1 MKLSDFGINAY
12 KKNEKKVS
20 KSENNLKE
28 DLSSKEKPDIKK
40 SAQKNANQFFF
51 KNSNLSQ
58 NQKKNEF
65 EVPESNYE
73 GNFQAKAAAKAL
85 TSGGLLKVP
94 EEPKEADGR
103 ESVYRRVAKF
113 LLLIG
118 IDEAAKILPHL
129 SEEQTEKIIPEIAT
143 IRTIP
148 NDEAEK
154 ILEEFQGLF
163 DKARNQG
170 GLETARTILDKAF
183 GEKKADELLGKV
195 EPFANGKPFE
205 YLSEADADRVSTL
218 LADESNPVR
227 ALVLSYLNP
236 KVSAAVISS
245 LSDEEKKD
253 VILRLA
259 KLKEVN
265 PDIVKRVDKAMQEK
279 MNNLA
284 TSKSNKI
291 DGKST
296 LAQILKK
303 MSPDAEEGIL
313 NQLSDT
319 DPDLGA
325 DLRERLFTIEDILN
339 ADDKYLQK
347 HLASTDENDIAYLI
361 AGKENDFR
369 NKILKNLSE
378 NRRKSVLETENILK
392 PMRKSDC
399 EKATSKFFS
408 AMRRAYEDGKLY
420 IKGRDDE
427 IYV

>member
-1 MKLSDFGINAY
+1 MKLTDFGINAY
-12 KKNEKKVS
+12 KKNSEIAKK
-20 KSENNLKE
+20 ENNKNSEKE
-28 DLSSKEKPDIKK
+28 KTNQDISSKENQ
-40 SAQKNANQFFF
+40 QKNLFHKIKLNQD
-51 KNSNLSQ
+51 KNG
-58 NQKKNEF
+58 KKEF

-73 GNFQAKAAAKAL
+73 GNFQAKVAAKAL

-94 EEPKEADGR
+94 DEQKEKDGR

-118 IDEAAKILPHL
+118 VDEAAKILPHL

-148 NDEAEK
+148 NDEAEA
-154 ILEEFQGLF
+154 ILEEFKGLF

-170 GLETARTILDKAF
+170 GLETAKNILDKAF
-183 GEKKADELLGKV
+183 GEKKADELLEKV
-195 EPFANGKPFE
+195 EPYASGKPFE
-205 YLSEADADRVSTL
+205 YLSEADSDRVSML
-218 LADESNPVR
+218 LKDESNPVR
-227 ALVLSYLNP
+227 ALVLSYLKP
-236 KVSAAVISS
+236 EISAAVISS
-245 LSDEEKKD
+245 MSDDDKKD

-279 MNNLA
+279 MNTLA

-303 MSPDAEEGIL
+303 MSPEAEEGIL
-313 NQLSDT
+313 NQLSES

-325 DLRERLFTIEDILN
+325 DLREKLFTIEDILN

-347 HLASTDENDIAYLI
+347 YLVDADENDIAYLI
-361 AGKENDFR
+361 AGKEDSFR
-369 NKILKNLSE
+369 DKILKNLSE
-378 NRRKSVLETENILK
+378 NRRKSVLETESILK

-408 AMRRAYEDGKLY
+408 AMRRAYDDGKLY

>member
-12 KKNEKKVS
+12 KKNVKKESDSKNLDKTGRKLSVDSDKINQQKNKSEKK
-20 KSENNLKE
+20 
-28 DLSSKEKPDIKK
+28 
-40 SAQKNANQFFF
+40 Q
-51 KNSNLSQ
+51 
-58 NQKKNEF
+58 F

-73 GNFQAKAAAKAL
+73 GNFQVKAASKAL

-94 EEPKEADGR
+94 EEPKEEDGR
-103 ESVYRRVAKF
+103 DNVYRRVAKF

-148 NDEAEK
+148 NDEAEQ
-154 ILEEFQGLF
+154 ILEEFKGLF
-163 DKARNQG
+163 NKARNQG
-170 GLETARTILDKAF
+170 GLETAKTILDKAF
-183 GEKKADELLGKV
+183 GEKKADELLEKV

-205 YLSEADADRVSTL
+205 YLAEADADRVSTL

-236 KVSAAVISS
+236 KVSAAVISAM
-245 LSDEEKKD
+245 DDDDKKD

-265 PDIVKRVDKAMQEK
+265 PDIVKRVDKAMQDK

-303 MSPDAEEGIL
+303 MSPEAEEGIL

-319 DPDLGA
+319 DPELGA

-347 HLASTDENDIAYLI
+347 YLVDADEKDIAYLI
-361 AGKENDFR
+361 AGKEDDFR

-392 PMRKSDC
+392 PMRKSDS

>member
-12 KKNEKKVS
+12 KKNIKQKSDSKNPDKNDKKTSADFDKINLLKNKSEKKG
-20 KSENNLKE
+20 
-28 DLSSKEKPDIKK
+28 
-40 SAQKNANQFFF
+40 
-51 KNSNLSQ
+51 
-58 NQKKNEF
+58 F

-94 EEPKEADGR
+94 EEPKESDGR
-103 ESVYRRVAKF
+103 DNIYRRVAKF

-143 IRTIP
+143 IRTIS
-148 NDEAEK
+148 NDEAER
-154 ILEEFQGLF
+154 ILEEFKGLF
-163 DKARNQG
+163 EKARNQG
-170 GLETARTILDKAF
+170 GIETAKNILDKAF
-183 GEKKADELLGKV
+183 GEKKADELLEKV

-205 YLSEADADRVSTL
+205 YLAEADADRVSAL

-227 ALVLSYLNP
+227 ALVLSYLSP

-245 LSDEEKKD
+245 MSDEDKKD
-253 VILRLA
+253 VVIRLA
-259 KLKEVN
+259 KMKEVN
-265 PDIVKRVDKAMQEK
+265 PDIVKRVDKALQDK

-303 MSPDAEEGIL
+303 MSPEAEEGIL
-313 NQLSDT
+313 NQLSES
-319 DPDLGA
+319 DPELGA
-325 DLRERLFTIEDILN
+325 DLREKLFTIEDILN

-347 HLASTDENDIAYLI
+347 YLNSASENDIAYLI
-361 AGKENDFR
+361 AGKEDDFR

-378 NRRKSVLETENILK
+378 NRRKSVLETENFLK
-392 PMRKSDC
+392 PIRKSDC
-399 EKATSKFFS
+399 EKATSKFFTE
-408 AMRRAYEDGKLY
+408 MRRAYEDGKLY

>member
-12 KKNEKKVS
+12 KKNEKKFL
-20 KSENNLKE
+20 KSENSLKE
-28 DLSSKEKPDIKK
+28 DLPSKEKADGKK
-40 SAQKNANQFFF
+40 SDQKNANQFFF
-51 KNSNLSQ
+51 KNNNLNQ
-58 NQKKNEF
+58 NQKKVEF

-94 EEPKEADGR
+94 EEQKDADGR

-183 GEKKADELLGKV
+183 GEKKADEFLGKV

-245 LSDEEKKD
+245 LSDEDKKD

-303 MSPDAEEGIL
+303 MSPDAEEEIL
-313 NQLSDT
+313 NKLSDT
-319 DPDLGA
+319 DPELGA

-347 HLASTDENDIAYLI
+347 YLASADEKDIAYLI
-361 AGKENDFR
+361 AGKEDDFR

-399 EKATSKFFS
+399 EKAAAKFFS

>member
-12 KKNEKKVS
+12 KKNGKKIPDEKDKSLKDENQIKQNKSEKSFFNHANSSQNEKK
-20 KSENNLKE
+20 
-28 DLSSKEKPDIKK
+28 
-40 SAQKNANQFFF
+40 Q
-51 KNSNLSQ
+51 
-58 NQKKNEF
+58 F
-65 EVPESNYE
+65 EVPETHYE

-94 EEPKEADGR
+94 EEPKESDGK

-154 ILEEFQGLF
+154 ILEEFKGLF
-163 DKARNQG
+163 EKARNQG
-170 GLETARTILDKAF
+170 GIETAKNILDKAF
-183 GEKKADELLGKV
+183 GEKKADELLEKV

-205 YLSEADADRVSTL
+205 YLAEADADRVSTL

-245 LSDEEKKD
+245 MSDEDKKD
-253 VILRLA
+253 VVIRLA
-259 KLKEVN
+259 KMKEVN
-265 PDIVKRVDKAMQEK
+265 PDIVKRVDKAMQDK

-303 MSPDAEEGIL
+303 MSPEAEEGIL
-313 NQLSDT
+313 NQLSES
-319 DPDLGA
+319 DPELGA
-325 DLRERLFTIEDILN
+325 DLREKLFTIEDILN

-347 HLASTDENDIAYLI
+347 YLNSASENDIAYLI
-361 AGKENDFR
+361 AGKEDDFR

-378 NRRKSVLETENILK
+378 NRRKSVLETENFLK

-399 EKATSKFFS
+399 EKATSKFFTE
-408 AMRRAYEDGKLY
+408 MRRAYEDGKLY

>member
-12 KKNEKKVS
+12 KKNSKKVS
-20 KSENNLKE
+20 DSENNQKESSPLKNQVQ
-28 DLSSKEKPDIKK
+28 K
-40 SAQKNANQFFF
+40 SNSNIYNPQKND
-51 KNSNLSQ
+51 
-58 NQKKNEF
+58 KKPF

-73 GNFQAKAAAKAL
+73 GNFQAKVAAKAL

-103 ESVYRRVAKF
+103 DSVYRRVAKF

-118 IDEAAKILPHL
+118 VDEAAKILPHL
-129 SEEQTEKIIPEIAT
+129 SDEQTEKIIPEIAT
-143 IRTIP
+143 IRTIS

-154 ILEEFQGLF
+154 ILEEFKGLF

-170 GLETARTILDKAF
+170 GLETAKNILDKAF
-183 GEKKADELLGKV
+183 GEKKADELLEKV

-205 YLSEADADRVSTL
+205 YLSEADPDRVSVL
-218 LADESNPVR
+218 LKDESNPVR
-227 ALVLSYLNP
+227 ALVLSYLKP
-236 KVSAAVISS
+236 QVSAAVISS
-245 LSDEEKKD
+245 MNDEDKKD
-253 VILRLA
+253 VVIRLA

-303 MSPDAEEGIL
+303 MSPEAEEGIL
-313 NQLSDT
+313 NQLSDS
-319 DPDLGA
+319 DPELGA
-325 DLRERLFTIEDILN
+325 DLREKLFTIEDILN

-347 HLASTDENDIAYLI
+347 YLVDANENDIAYLI
-361 AGKENDFR
+361 AGKEDEFR
-369 NKILKNLSE
+369 EKILKNVSE
-378 NRRKSVLETENILK
+378 NRRKSILETEKILK
-392 PMRKSDC
+392 PMRRADC

-408 AMRRAYEDGKLY
+408 EMRRAYEDGKLY

>member
-12 KKNEKKVS
+12 KKNVKKIPDEKDKSSKNENQIKPDKSERSFFNQVNSAQSEKK
-20 KSENNLKE
+20 
-28 DLSSKEKPDIKK
+28 
-40 SAQKNANQFFF
+40 Q
-51 KNSNLSQ
+51 
-58 NQKKNEF
+58 F
-65 EVPESNYE
+65 EVPETHYE
-73 GNFQAKAAAKAL
+73 GNFQAKSAAKAL

-94 EEPKEADGR
+94 EEPRESDGK

-113 LLLIG
+113 LLLVG

-148 NDEAEK
+148 NDEAEA
-154 ILEEFQGLF
+154 ILEEFKGLF
-163 DKARNQG
+163 EKARNQG
-170 GLETARTILDKAF
+170 GIETAKNILGKAF
-183 GEKKADELLGKV
+183 GEKKAGELLEKV

-205 YLSEADADRVSTL
+205 YLAEADADRVSAL

-236 KVSAAVISS
+236 KVAAAVISS
-245 LSDEEKKD
+245 MSGEDKKD
-253 VILRLA
+253 VVLRLA

-265 PDIVKRVDKAMQEK
+265 PDIVKRVDKAMQDK
-279 MNNLA
+279 MNTLA
-284 TSKSNKI
+284 ASKSNKI

-303 MSPDAEEGIL
+303 MSPESEEAIL
-313 NQLSDT
+313 SQLSES

-325 DLRERLFTIEDILN
+325 DLREKLFTIEDILN

-347 HLASTDENDIAYLI
+347 YLNGMGENDIACLI
-361 AGKENDFR
+361 AGKEDDFR

-378 NRRKSVLETENILK
+378 NRRKSVLETENFLK
-392 PMRKSDC
+392 PVRKSDC
-399 EKATSKFFS
+399 EKASSKFFS
-408 AMRRAYEDGKLY
+408 ELRRAYEDGKLY